1 MEKNL
6 PCPIVNENDLK
17 FYESHLNSC
26 RADKPKSQMCT
37 VMPQEIR
44 KSYMPDILRETIG
57 KVVRIESL
65 VGGCLESR
73 IGTLIKVGADY
84 VVLKLYQSCST
95 MICEASSI
103 KYVTVIHDNDI
114 NKIGL
119 F

>member
-6 PCPIVNENDLK
+6 PCPIVSENDLK
-17 FYESHLNSC
+17 FYENRLNSC
-26 RADKPKSQMCT
+26 RTVKPANTVCT
-37 VMPQEIR
+37 VMPQETK
-44 KSYMPDILRETIG
+44 KSYMSDMLKETVG

-103 KYVTVIHDNDI
+103 KYVTVIHDNDL